1 MAKFLVIFHFTAQLQ
16 VIVIFMSISLF
27 RLLLFVGGWM
37 ARQAGRQAGQ
47 PERLVSEP
55 PPINLLFSTEGSSR
69 QPIAVNNAW
78 NGLAS
83 GQTNRVVN
91 EEQLKSARRRWR
103 QTRTMVLSTVQSSK
117 RH

>member
-1 MAKFLVIFHFTAQLQ
+1 M
-16 VIVIFMSISLF
+16 
-27 RLLLFVGGWM
+27 GGWPD
-37 ARQAGRQAGQ
+37 RQAGQ

-91 EEQLKSARRRWR
+91 EEQLKSAAVASNEDNGSVHCPVIEA
-103 QTRTMVLSTVQSSK
+103 TLI
-117 RH
+117 